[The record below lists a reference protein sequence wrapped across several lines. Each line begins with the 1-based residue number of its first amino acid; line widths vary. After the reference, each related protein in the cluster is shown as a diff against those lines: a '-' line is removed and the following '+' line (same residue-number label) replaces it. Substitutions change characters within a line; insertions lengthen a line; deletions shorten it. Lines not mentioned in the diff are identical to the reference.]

1 MHGYMRSI
9 GFRNI
14 GRSELSAI
22 FHDAMRH
29 PDYSDTALDSEGYEY
44 SELRKEIVSGM
55 GIAFRGTYDEN
66 ERFVM
71 DYYFPY
77 RESNTL
83 STYCEVEMVKESDRE
98 SYLGLCEDTR
108 LGVDLIFFVQDM
120 MVVLESEQ
128 RNVAKVDFGGVR
140 LSALASGGKILFPI
154 ERTEQVRA
162 ESKKQSSRRQ
172 ELVAAARVG
181 DQDAFEQLTLDDMDI
196 YNSIAKRIGTEDV
209 LSLVNTYFMPNGIES
224 DKYSVLGE
232 IMDVKRILNHFTM
245 EAIYIMTLNC
255 NELVFEVCINERDLL
270 GEPAPGRRF
279 KGDIWMQGRVRA

>member
-140 LSALASGGKILFPI
+140 LSGLASGGKILFPI

-162 ESKKQSSRRQ
+162 ESKKKSSRRQ

-196 YNSIAKRIGTEDV
+196 YNSIARRIGNEDV
-209 LSLVNTYFMPNGIES
+209 LSLVNSYYMPNGIES
-224 DKYSVLGE
+224 DKYSILGE
-232 IMDVKRILNHFTM
+232 IMSVKKIINHYTM
-245 EAIYIMTLNC
+245 EAIYIMTVDS
-255 NELVFEVCINERDLL
+255 NELIFEVCINERDLL
-270 GEPAPGRRF
+270 GEPAIGRRF
-279 KGDIWMQGRVRA
+279 KGDIWMQGKVRA

>member
-44 SELRKEIVSGM
+44 TELRKEVVSGM
-55 GIAFRGTYDEN
+55 GIAFRGAYDEN
-66 ERFVM
+66 DRFVM

-77 RESNTL
+77 REGRAL
-83 STYCEVEMVKESDRE
+83 STYAEVEMVKESDRE
-98 SYLGLCEDTR
+98 GYLGLCEETR

-128 RNVAKVDFGGVR
+128 RNTGKVDFGGVR
-140 LSALASGGKILFPI
+140 LSGLASGGKILFPI
-154 ERTEQVRA
+154 ERTEQVIADSR
-162 ESKKQSSRRQ
+162 KQSSRRQ

-196 YNSIAKRIGTEDV
+196 YSSIARRLGNEDV
-209 LSLVNTYFMPNGIES
+209 LTLVNTYFMPNGIES
-224 DKYSVLGE
+224 DKYSILGE
-232 IMDVKRILNHFTM
+232 ILDVKKILNHYTM
-245 EAIYIMTLNC
+245 EAIYIMSVNC
-255 NELVFEVCINERDLL
+255 NDMIFEICINERDLL
-270 GEPAPGRRF
+270 GEPAIGRRF
-279 KGDIWMQGRVRA
+279 KGDIWMQGKVRA

>member
-22 FHDAMRH
+22 FHDAMHH

-44 SELRKEIVSGM
+44 SELRKEVVSGM
-55 GIAFRGTYDEN
+55 GIAFRGVYDDN
-66 ERFVM
+66 DRFVM

-77 RESNTL
+77 REANSL
-83 STYCEVEMVKESDRE
+83 STYAEVEMIKESDRE
-98 SYLGLCEDTR
+98 GYLGICEEPR

-128 RNVAKVDFGGVR
+128 HSGSRVDYGGVR
-140 LSALASGGKILFPI
+140 LSGLSSGGKIILPV
-154 ERTEQVRA
+154 ERSEQVRIT
-162 ESKKQSSRRQ
+162 SRKQTNRRQ

-181 DQDAFEQLTLDDMDI
+181 DQDAFEQLTLDDMEI
-196 YNSIAKRIGTEDV
+196 YNSIAHRIGSEDV
-209 LSLVNTYFMPNGIES
+209 LTLVNTYFMPSGIES

-232 IMDVKRILNHFTM
+232 ILDVKKILNHYTM
-245 EAIYIMTLNC
+245 EAIYFMSLEC
-255 NELVFEVCINERDLL
+255 NDMIFEICVNERDLL
-270 GEPAPGRRF
+270 GEPAVGRRF
-279 KGDIWMQGRVRA
+279 RGDIWMQGKVRG

>member
-44 SELRKEIVSGM
+44 SELRKEVVSGM

-66 ERFVM
+66 DRFVM

-77 RESNTL
+77 RQANAL
-83 STYCEVEMVKESDRE
+83 STYIEVEMVKESDRE
-98 SYLGLCEDTR
+98 SFLGICEEPR
-108 LGVDLIFFVQDM
+108 LGVDLVFFVQDM
-120 MVVLESEQ
+120 MVVLESDQ
-128 RNVAKVDFGGVR
+128 RNTQKVDFGGVR
-140 LSALASGGKILFPI
+140 LSGLASSGKILLPI
-154 ERTEQVRA
+154 ERTEQVKA
-162 ESKKQSSRRQ
+162 VGKEASSRRQ

-196 YNSIAKRIGTEDV
+196 YNSIARRIGSEDV

-232 IMDVKRILNHFTM
+232 IMDIRKILNHYTM
-245 EAIYIMTLNC
+245 EALFIMTLNC
-255 NELVFEVCINERDLL
+255 NDMVFEVCINERDLL
-270 GEPAPGRRF
+270 GEPAIGRRF

>member
-14 GRSELSAI
+14 GRSEMSAI

-44 SELRKEIVSGM
+44 SELRKEVVSGM

-66 ERFVM
+66 DRFVM

-77 RESNTL
+77 RQANAL
-83 STYCEVEMVKESDRE
+83 STYIEVEMVKESDRE
-98 SYLGLCEDTR
+98 SFLGICEEPR
-108 LGVDLIFFVQDM
+108 LGVDLVFFVQDM
-120 MVVLESEQ
+120 MVVLESDQ
-128 RNVAKVDFGGVR
+128 RNTQKVDFGGVR
-140 LSALASGGKILFPI
+140 LSGLASGGKILLPI
-154 ERTEQVRA
+154 EHTEQVKA
-162 ESKKQSSRRQ
+162 VGKEASSRRQ

-196 YNSIAKRIGTEDV
+196 YNSIARRIGNEDV

-224 DKYSVLGE
+224 DKYSILAE
-232 IMDVKRILNHFTM
+232 ILDIKKILNHYTM
-245 EAIYIMTLNC
+245 EALFIMTVNC
-255 NELVFEVCINERDLL
+255 NDMVFEVCVNERDLL
-270 GEPAPGRRF
+270 GEPAVGRRF

>member
-71 DYYFPY
+71 DYYLPY

-83 STYCEVEMVKESDRE
+83 STYSEVEMVKESDRE

-140 LSALASGGKILFPI
+140 LSGLASGGKILFPI

-181 DQDAFEQLTLDDMDI
+181 DQRAFEQLTLDDMGI
-196 YNSIAKRIGTEDV
+196 YNSIARRIGDEDV
-209 LSLVNTYFMPNGIES
+209 LSLVNSYYMPNGIES
-224 DKYSVLGE
+224 DKYSILGE
-232 IMDVKRILNHFTM
+232 IMSVKKIINHYTM
-245 EAIYIMTLNC
+245 EAIYIMTVDC
-255 NELVFEVCINERDLL
+255 NELIFEVCIKERDLL
-270 GEPAPGRRF
+270 GEPAKGRRF
-279 KGDIWMQGRVRA
+279 KGDIWMQGKVRT

>member
-14 GRSELSAI
+14 GRSEMSAI

-44 SELRKEIVSGM
+44 SELRKEVVSGM

-66 ERFVM
+66 DRFVM

-77 RESNTL
+77 RQANAL
-83 STYCEVEMVKESDRE
+83 STYIEVEMVKESDRE
-98 SYLGLCEDTR
+98 SFLGICEEPR
-108 LGVDLIFFVQDM
+108 LGVDLVFFVQDM
-120 MVVLESEQ
+120 MVVLESDQ
-128 RNVAKVDFGGVR
+128 RNTQKVDFGGVR
-140 LSALASGGKILFPI
+140 LSGLASGGKILLPI
-154 ERTEQVRA
+154 ERTEQVKA
-162 ESKKQSSRRQ
+162 VGKEASSRRQ

-196 YNSIAKRIGTEDV
+196 YNSIARRIGNEDV

-224 DKYSVLGE
+224 DKYSILAE
-232 IMDVKRILNHFTM
+232 ILDIKKILNHYTM
-245 EAIYIMTLNC
+245 EALFIMTVNC
-255 NELVFEVCINERDLL
+255 NDMVFEVCVNERDLL
-270 GEPAPGRRF
+270 GEPAVGRRF

>member
-14 GRSELSAI
+14 GRSEMSAI

-29 PDYSDTALDSEGYEY
+29 PDSSDTALDSEGYEY
-44 SELRKEIVSGM
+44 TELRKEVVSGM
-55 GIAFRGTYDEN
+55 GIAFRGTFDEN
-66 ERFVM
+66 DRFVM

-77 RESNTL
+77 RQANAL
-83 STYCEVEMVKESDRE
+83 STYIEVEMVKESDRE
-98 SYLGLCEDTR
+98 SFLGICEEPR
-108 LGVDLIFFVQDM
+108 LGVDLVFFVQDM

-128 RNVAKVDFGGVR
+128 RNTQKVDFGGVR
-140 LSALASGGKILFPI
+140 LSALASSGKILLPI
-154 ERTEQVRA
+154 ERTEQVKA
-162 ESKKQSSRRQ
+162 VGKEASTRRQ

-181 DQDAFEQLTLDDMDI
+181 DQGAFEQLTLDDMDI
-196 YNSIAKRIGTEDV
+196 YNSIARRIGNEDV

-232 IMDVKRILNHFTM
+232 IMDIKKILNHYTM
-245 EAIYIMTLNC
+245 EALFIMTLNC
-255 NELVFEVCINERDLL
+255 NDVVFEVCINERDLL
-270 GEPAPGRRF
+270 GEPAIGRRF

>member
-14 GRSELSAI
+14 GRSEMSAI

-44 SELRKEIVSGM
+44 SELRKEVVSGM

-66 ERFVM
+66 DRFVM

-77 RESNTL
+77 RQANAL
-83 STYCEVEMVKESDRE
+83 STYIEVEMVKESDRE
-98 SYLGLCEDTR
+98 SFLGICEEPR
-108 LGVDLIFFVQDM
+108 LGVDLVFFVQDM
-120 MVVLESEQ
+120 MVVLESDQ
-128 RNVAKVDFGGVR
+128 RNTQKVDFGGVR
-140 LSALASGGKILFPI
+140 LSGLASSGKILLPI
-154 ERTEQVRA
+154 ERTEQVKA
-162 ESKKQSSRRQ
+162 VGKEASSRRQ

-196 YNSIAKRIGTEDV
+196 YNSIARRIGNEDV

-224 DKYSVLGE
+224 DKYSILAE
-232 IMDVKRILNHFTM
+232 ILDIKKILNHYTM
-245 EAIYIMTLNC
+245 EALFIMTVNC
-255 NELVFEVCINERDLL
+255 NDMVFEVCVNERDLL
-270 GEPAPGRRF
+270 GEPAVGRRF

>member
-44 SELRKEIVSGM
+44 SELRKEVVSGM
-55 GIAFRGTYDEN
+55 GIAFRGTYDDN
-66 ERFVM
+66 DRFVM

-77 RESNTL
+77 RQANAL
-83 STYCEVEMVKESDRE
+83 STYIEVEMVKESDRE
-98 SYLGLCEDTR
+98 SFLGICEEPR
-108 LGVDLIFFVQDM
+108 LGVDLVFFVQDM
-120 MVVLESEQ
+120 MVVLESDQ
-128 RNVAKVDFGGVR
+128 RNTQKVDFGGVR
-140 LSALASGGKILFPI
+140 LSGLASSGKILLPI
-154 ERTEQVRA
+154 ERTEQVKA
-162 ESKKQSSRRQ
+162 VGKEASSRRQ

-196 YNSIAKRIGTEDV
+196 YNSIARRIGSEDV

-232 IMDVKRILNHFTM
+232 IMDIRKILNHYTM
-245 EAIYIMTLNC
+245 EALFIMTLNC
-255 NELVFEVCINERDLL
+255 NDMVFEVCINERDLL
-270 GEPAPGRRF
+270 GEPAIGRRF